1 MSGASRL
8 REEPHASERRRER
21 RRPAAVV
28 PPPATWRG
36 ASTRPRR
43 GGDAAATRRRRG
55 GDPLAATPNEHPGS
69 SGDCARR
76 PWCARRRCPEA
87 EMPTV
92 PGHTSARTPEHC
104 ACPARGTY
112 HLPYRAA
119 QSREQSSGVIE
130 HVQSVSWCPF
140 HQGPPLWGCSV
151 LRILGGTGPAAAR
164 AGRAAERKKRAGSM
178 GSSDTHTELSKCRI
192 RESE

>member
-1 MSGASRL
+1 MPTVPRNTLWAAGSARKRLAIERSRVSGMYREDQRSAARLMKIHSPGDSIPEMSRASRL

-69 SGDCARR
+69 SGDFARR

-112 HLPYRAA
+112 HLP
-119 QSREQSSGVIE
+119 
-130 HVQSVSWCPF
+130 
-140 HQGPPLWGCSV
+140 
-151 LRILGGTGPAAAR
+151 
-164 AGRAAERKKRAGSM
+164 
-178 GSSDTHTELSKCRI
+178 
-192 RESE
+192 